1 MAFLGSLVSAVI
13 TYAILVVIASVVTL
27 FAAYLLY
34 IKYTHIKYRHIP
46 GPQRSSFIF
55 DNDVM
60 LKERLEED
68 AIGKLVGFSMKLD
81 AFDDHCPFPKAIS
94 KLLKGVMASMMKP
107 WLWMVPTKE
116 AANFRTEVREA
127 ARFIR
132 NAGRDIILERI
143 AARRR
148 GEDVP
153 KDILTHILNASDN
166 LSNQEFGIEE
176 MIDEFLSFFIAG
188 QETTGNTLA
197 FILQQ
202 LCRYPHVYEKVKQEL
217 DEKLGDKTFVSYE
230 DIMKLEYLMLV
241 LKETMRLFPPVQGTS
256 RILGFDVQYEQYH
269 LPKGTQVMVNTNQ
282 AMGMMDCYFDDPEEF
297 RPERFRRDN
306 DERMK
311 SMYAYIP
318 FSLGNR
324 SCPGQQF
331 AYIESRVILAKLL
344 RRFDF
349 RLVPGQRF
357 TSGTSHL
364 TQRPKDGCLTYI
376 SQLCSDHQTPIAIE
390 ALTFYAPTPS
400 TCPRVDTTLHGY
412 EEHRSHAEYAP
423 CKSSRSRC
431 GDVYTLLFCR
441 EYFVTLRVFIFLS
454 MLTAAFVANK
464 VSQEIGVAHKPVQE
478 PSSKVEPPLEIHL
491 QQLMTFMHFG
501 PDYVIH
507 DNVDA
512 SKVSNQSWVTISIQ
526 MGTMPPPTSEE
537 DSNVTQNPKLE
548 KQRGKAND

>member
-1 MAFLGSLVSAVI
+1 MAFHSSLILAVI

-55 DNDVM
+55 GNEAM

-68 AIGKLVGFSMKLD
+68 AIGKLVYDMYKKYGMLHKLQVLHRVLIFTVDSKFVKDLLTNSLHTKSPQDYKNMQFVFGERFGGTGLVSELDHSKYEKKRALLNPALKRKYLMGLIEEFNTSADSFIQSLIPFADGQQEVCMLDKFNNVTLDGIARAGFSMKLD
-81 AFDDHCPFPKAIS
+81 AFDDQDSTFPKAIY
-94 KLLKGVMASMMKP
+94 KVLNGVMESLMKP

-116 AANFRTEVREA
+116 AASFRSEVREA
-127 ARFIR
+127 TRFIR
-132 NAGRDIILERI
+132 NVGRDIILERM
-143 AARRR
+143 AARQR

-166 LSNQEFGIEE
+166 LSNQGFGMQE
-176 MIDEFLSFFIAG
+176 MIDEFFTLFIAG
-188 QETTGNTLA
+188 QETTGNLLA
-197 FILQQ
+197 FTLQQ

-269 LPKGTQVMVNTNQ
+269 LPKGTPVMVVVQ
-282 AMGMMDCYFDDPEEF
+282 AMGMMDCYFDNPEEF

-306 DERMK
+306 DEQRMK

-318 FSLGNR
+318 FSLGLR
-324 SCPGQQF
+324 SCIGQQF
-331 AYIESRVILAKLL
+331 AYIESRMILAKLL
-344 RRFDF
+344 RRLDF

-357 TSGTSHL
+357 TTTTHL

-376 SQLCSDHQTPIAIE
+376 SQL
-390 ALTFYAPTPS
+390 
-400 TCPRVDTTLHGY
+400 
-412 EEHRSHAEYAP
+412 
-423 CKSSRSRC
+423 
-431 GDVYTLLFCR
+431 
-441 EYFVTLRVFIFLS
+441 
-454 MLTAAFVANK
+454 
-464 VSQEIGVAHKPVQE
+464 
-478 PSSKVEPPLEIHL
+478 
-491 QQLMTFMHFG
+491 
-501 PDYVIH
+501 
-507 DNVDA
+507 
-512 SKVSNQSWVTISIQ
+512 
-526 MGTMPPPTSEE
+526 
-537 DSNVTQNPKLE
+537 
-548 KQRGKAND
+548 

>member
-55 DNDVM
+55 GNDVM

-68 AIGKLVGFSMKLD
+68 AIGKLVYDMYQKYGMLHKLQVLHRVIIFNVDSKFVKDLLTNTLHTKPPYECKKLRWVFGERAGGLGMIAELDHSKYERKRSLISPAFHRKYLMGLIEEFNTSADVFIQSLIPVADGQQEVCMLDKFNNVTLDGIARVGFSMKLD
-81 AFDDHCPFPKAIS
+81 AFDDQDCPFPKAIS

-107 WLWMVPTKE
+107 WLWMVPKE

-241 LKETMRLFPPVQGTS
+241 
-256 RILGFDVQYEQYH
+256 IA
-269 LPKGTQVMVNTNQ
+269 Q
-282 AMGMMDCYFDDPEEF
+282 AMGMMDCYFDNPEEF
-297 RPERFRRDN
+297 RPERFGRDN
-306 DERMK
+306 DE
-311 SMYAYIP
+311 
-318 FSLGNR
+318 
-324 SCPGQQF
+324 Q
-331 AYIESRVILAKLL
+331 
-344 RRFDF
+344 
-349 RLVPGQRF
+349 
-357 TSGTSHL
+357 
-364 TQRPKDGCLTYI
+364 
-376 SQLCSDHQTPIAIE
+376 
-390 ALTFYAPTPS
+390 
-400 TCPRVDTTLHGY
+400 
-412 EEHRSHAEYAP
+412 
-423 CKSSRSRC
+423 
-431 GDVYTLLFCR
+431 
-441 EYFVTLRVFIFLS
+441 
-454 MLTAAFVANK
+454 
-464 VSQEIGVAHKPVQE
+464 
-478 PSSKVEPPLEIHL
+478 
-491 QQLMTFMHFG
+491 
-501 PDYVIH
+501 
-507 DNVDA
+507 
-512 SKVSNQSWVTISIQ
+512 
-526 MGTMPPPTSEE
+526 
-537 DSNVTQNPKLE
+537 
-548 KQRGKAND
+548 